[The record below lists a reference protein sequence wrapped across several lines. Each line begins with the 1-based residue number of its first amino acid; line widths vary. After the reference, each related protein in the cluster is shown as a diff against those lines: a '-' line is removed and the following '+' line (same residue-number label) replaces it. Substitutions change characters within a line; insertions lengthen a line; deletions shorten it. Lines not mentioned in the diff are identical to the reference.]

1 MKLTPA
7 KCPSCGANID
17 VNEKLEKTICQYCG
31 TTVLIEEAIEKYK
44 IELSGK
50 VEVEGIKTNS
60 QKIESAKKHMKPGEY
75 LEAKRILDEV
85 NKDDSFNVEAQC
97 LWIKNAILLNNFKAG
112 FFGELN
118 YSRWDYI
125 KEFGELE
132 LIIETYERMKKIDE
146 REEYKTLL
154 ESELEIIDYL
164 ENEYE
169 KNKQDEAK
177 LLELTEKI
185 RKDVPFN
192 TYMTF
197 LANELKWDKEK
208 MKWIRYNV
216 NLKPDKSFLYPV
228 TFNWTEFKIS
238 RTGGLFI
245 RYDATQYN
253 NVWATYYFKSLENPY
268 TTEETIEK
276 LNHVLEIINNPQYM
290 ENFEKRRVGYAWY
303 NYDIS
308 KVDDKKRKFL
318 GLF

>member
-7 KCPSCGANID
+7 KCPSCGANIE

-31 TTVLIEEAIEKYK
+31 TTVLIEEAMEKYK
-44 IELSGK
+44 IEISGK
-50 VEVEGIKTNS
+50 VEVEGIKSNS
-60 QKIESAKKHMKPGEY
+60 QKIESAKKHIKLGEY
-75 LEAKRILDEV
+75 IEAKTILDEV

-97 LWIKNAILLNNFKAG
+97 LWIKNAILLNNFKVG
-112 FFGELN
+112 FFGEQN

-132 LIIETYERMKKIDE
+132 SIIEKYKRMKKIDE
-146 REEYKTLL
+146 KEEYKNLL
-154 ESELEIIDYL
+154 ESELEIIEYL
-164 ENEYE
+164 DNEYE
-169 KNKQDEAK
+169 KNKQDETK
-177 LLELTEKI
+177 LLELIDKI
-185 RKDVPFN
+185 KKNVPFN

-208 MKWIRYNV
+208 MKWISYHV
-216 NLKPDKSFLYPV
+216 NLKPDKSFIYPV
-228 TFNWTEFKIS
+228 AFEWTEFKIS
-238 RTGGLFI
+238 RTGGLFL
-245 RYDATQYN
+245 RYDATQYK

-318 GLF
+318 GIF